1 MIIWYKD
8 NLSFIYNN
16 MSLRKEIEDEMQRT
30 RLDKTRLYDLLLKI
44 IDQGGSGAGSQG
56 PPGPPGP
63 TGPHG
68 PPGPPGPQGSAA
80 PVAKA
85 PVTKAPAAK
94 TPAKKPAAKPAAKK
108 TDA

>member
-1 MIIWYKD
+1 
-8 NLSFIYNN
+8 

-44 IDQGGSGAGSQG
+44 IDQGGSGTGSQG

-68 PPGPPGPQGSAA
+68 PPRPTWSSGSGH
-80 PVAKA
+80 PCR
-85 PVTKAPAAK
+85 
-94 TPAKKPAAKPAAKK
+94 
-108 TDA
+108 